1 MDNFFVGTHHNFPRQ
16 SCFHNHSNHCI
27 YHSQKYIYLFPYIS
41 MYLLGKLKMK
51 KWQIT
56 DLTKWNTLSRF
67 TFFSCQVNRI
77 QQVVRFGSNH
87 GFNSQSC
94 LEQNYYSNQSYK
106 AVKLQIHA
114 TYIGNEFFFKDNKLG
129 ILLWVHDLLKCWYI
143 KVYLW
148 TPCIL
153 RCFYLTLCLTF
164 LKFFC

>member
-1 MDNFFVGTHHNFPRQ
+1 
-16 SCFHNHSNHCI
+16 
-27 YHSQKYIYLFPYIS
+27 

-51 KWQIT
+51 KSQILQSET
-56 DLTKWNTLSRF
+56 HYLGTY

-129 ILLWVHDLLKCWYI
+129 ILL
-143 KVYLW
+143 
-148 TPCIL
+148 
-153 RCFYLTLCLTF
+153 
-164 LKFFC
+164 

>member
-1 MDNFFVGTHHNFPRQ
+1 
-16 SCFHNHSNHCI
+16 
-27 YHSQKYIYLFPYIS
+27 

-51 KWQIT
+51 KSQIT
-56 DLTKWNTLSRF
+56 DFTKWNSFNLGIC

-129 ILLWVHDLLKCWYI
+129 ILL
-143 KVYLW
+143 
-148 TPCIL
+148 
-153 RCFYLTLCLTF
+153 
-164 LKFFC
+164 